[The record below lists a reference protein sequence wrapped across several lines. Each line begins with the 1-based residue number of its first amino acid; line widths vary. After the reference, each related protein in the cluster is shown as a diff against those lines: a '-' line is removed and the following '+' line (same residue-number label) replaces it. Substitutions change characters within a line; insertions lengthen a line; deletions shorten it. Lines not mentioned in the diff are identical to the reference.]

1 MPLDYTVIATKDGK
15 SLEVTYSKFID
26 IIVDKQRNLRS
37 QDVTSILNNINLLHE
52 KGEIDGELLQLPGF
66 TFKIK

>member
-1 MPLDYTVIATKDGK
+1 MPLDYTVIATKDDK

-26 IIVDKQRNLRS
+26 IVVDKQRNLRS

-52 KGEIDGELLQLPGF
+52 KGEINGELLQLPGF